1 MKKFV
6 ILTLLVLLSTL
17 LSSCTDS
24 PSEVAKKFSQ
34 AVATGQVEEAKKYCT
49 ESTAKML
56 DMSAALGGMTE
67 NPNYKMNILRDS
79 IVDNL
84 AYVFFTENDSDMEQ
98 VMKLNKIDGEW
109 KVSMSGKK

>member
-1 MKKFV
+1 MKKLF
-6 ILTLLVLLSTL
+6 ILALLSALLV
-17 LSSCTDS
+17 SCKDS
-24 PSEVAKKFSQ
+24 PSKVAKKFSQ

-49 ESTAKML
+49 ESTGKIL
-56 DMSAALGGMTE
+56 DMSAAWGGLKE

-84 AYVFFTENDSDMEQ
+84 AFVFYTEDDSDKEQ
-98 VMKLNKIDGEW
+98 VMKLNKINGEW

>member
-6 ILTLLVLLSTL
+6 ILTLLALLSTL

-24 PSEVAKKFSQ
+24 PSKVAMKFSQ

-84 AYVFFTENDSDMEQ
+84 AYVFFTENDSDREQ

>member
-6 ILTLLVLLSTL
+6 ILALSALFSMLLV
-17 LSSCTDS
+17 SCTDS
-24 PSEVAKKFSQ
+24 PSRVAKKFSQ

-49 ESTAKML
+49 ESTGKML
-56 DMSAALGGMTE
+56 DVSAAWGGLQE

-84 AYVFFTENDSDMEQ
+84 AYGFYTENDSNKEQ
-98 VMKLNKIDGEW
+98 VMKLNKINGEW